1 MRQGA
6 KVKKSQLDFDNVY
19 EEFHKKISRY
29 LERMVGKGQ
38 LEDLTQ
44 EVFMKVNKGLQGFKG
59 ESSLSTWIYRL
70 ATNAA
75 LDKLRS
81 RSFRE
86 NNKNVTID
94 ITDEESQK
102 ENSSTCIDQKSL
114 SAEREAIRKEMNDCI
129 REFVDRLPEN
139 YRTVII
145 LSELKELKNQQIAEI
160 LGISLDA
167 VKIRLHRARV
177 KLKEEFETGCT
188 FYNDENNE
196 LACDR
201 KNEKTEK

>member
-1 MRQGA
+1 
-6 KVKKSQLDFDNVY
+6 
-19 EEFHKKISRY
+19 
-29 LERMVGKGQ
+29 
-38 LEDLTQ
+38 
-44 EVFMKVNKGLQGFKG
+44 
-59 ESSLSTWIYRL
+59 
-70 ATNAA
+70 

-94 ITDEESQK
+94 ITDEESQT
-102 ENSSTCIDQKSL
+102 ENSRACVDQKSL

-160 LGISLDA
+160 LGIGLEA

-188 FYNDENNE
+188 FYHDDNSE

-201 KNEKTEK
+201 KNKKTEE

>member
-1 MRQGA
+1 M
-6 KVKKSQLDFDNVY
+6 KKSQLDFDNVY

-38 LEDLTQ
+38 SEDLTQ

-86 NNKNVTID
+86 NNKNVAID

-102 ENSSTCIDQKSL
+102 ENSSACIDQKSL

-129 REFVDRLPEN
+129 REFVDRLPGN

-145 LSELKELKNQQIAEI
+145 LSELKDLKNQQIAEI
-160 LGISLDA
+160 LGISLEA

-177 KLKEEFETGCT
+177 KLKEEFEIGCT

-196 LACDR
+196 IACDR